1 VRCELFGSFLVDDAS
16 TASGFG
22 KGDGAP
28 ELLAAAPPVTNE
40 EMKSLLPLLLLLL
53 LLLLLTPLSPLPS
66 LLLLLTFP
74 ESDFSVVPAEP
85 AAIAAEPMN
94 LDKEPSTLLLPP
106 LLLPSDA
113 PILLGGGGGGRIRRV
128 EGNALHL
135 QDEGNGTNERVVH
148 WGFQA

>member
-1 VRCELFGSFLVDDAS
+1 MRCELFGSFLVDDAS

-22 KGDGAP
+22 KGEGAP
-28 ELLAAAPPVTNE
+28 ELLAAAPPVTNV

-53 LLLLLTPLSPLPS
+53 LTPLSPSRS

-74 ESDFSVVPAEP
+74 ESDFFVVPAEP

-113 PILLGGGGGGRIRRV
+113 PFLLGGGGEFEESRATHSICKTRRM
-128 EGNALHL
+128 G
-135 QDEGNGTNERVVH
+135 QMSG
-148 WGFQA
+148 